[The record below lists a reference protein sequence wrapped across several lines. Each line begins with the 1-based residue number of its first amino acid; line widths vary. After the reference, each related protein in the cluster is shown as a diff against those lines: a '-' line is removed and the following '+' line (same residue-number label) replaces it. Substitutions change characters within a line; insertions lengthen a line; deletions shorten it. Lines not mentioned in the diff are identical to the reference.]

1 MQRKEL
7 TEKIKDIDSKIT
19 LLIGLKKKLTAQL
32 DNLSQESAAPIDL
45 PTPPD
50 LSEKQVPSDIS
61 IADKINLFRS
71 LFRGRD
77 DVYARLW
84 ISKKTG
90 KSGYSPVCKNEWVT
104 KICKKPIMK
113 CSVCPNRELISLDNE
128 VIRRHLLG
136 AHVIGVYPILKDE
149 TCYFLAADFDGQD
162 WIDNISAFRKTCIK
176 EGVPVAIERSR
187 SGNGA
192 HAWIFFK
199 ENIPASLVRRMG
211 SFLITKTMS
220 QRYQLDMKSYDRLFP
235 NQDTLPRGGFGSLI
249 ALLFQKEAVKRGNS
263 VFIDESCNP
272 YKDQWKF
279 LSVLERMSFH
289 DAERFTKDV
298 SRSGQII
305 GIRTSPVSENDLPW
319 MRLPSGKRRYKT
331 AVKDLPEKIE
341 LVIANRIYI
350 KTHSLPSVL
359 LNQIKQLAAFQNP
372 EFYKRQNMRLS
383 TFLTPRVICC
393 SEILDD
399 YLSIPRGC
407 IEDIFCLFNEYGIK
421 VDIKDERIIGK
432 RSKFKFYGELNR
444 EQKTASRKILKNEI
458 GVLVAPPGS
467 GKTIIAIHTI
477 AKRKTN
483 TLILVH
489 RKPLME
495 QWRLQLV
502 SFLGIDLKNIGQIGA
517 GKDKSNGILDIAM
530 IQSMERKGAVDDRI
544 INYGFVIVDECHHI
558 SAVSFERVLMQAKS
572 KYILGLTATPYRR
585 DGHQP
590 IIHMQC
596 GPIRYQKNQK
606 DATQQISKYLVIPR
620 ITEFKIEWSDEFGIY
635 DLWPKLIDDKKRN
648 KLIVD
653 DILRVVQEGRFPIV
667 LTERREHLKTI
678 AQMLEGEIE
687 HLIVLYGGIKPK
699 RRKEMLKELCDIPSN
714 KTKAILA
721 TGTYIGEGFDNPQL
735 DTLFITMPISFK
747 GRVVQYAGRLH
758 RKYKGKTDVKIYDY
772 VDGNIPVLCR
782 MYEKILKTY
791 DSMGYLKLEE
801 ERNNLN
807 DLLTNSLEPLDIPGD
822 LSKGNLSK

>member
-1 MQRKEL
+1 MNKKDNLLRKIEN
-7 TEKIKDIDSKIT
+7 IDSQIT
-19 LLIGLKKKLTAQL
+19 LLSNLKKKLTNQIDGLPQENTISIDSHPPLDFNEKQL
-32 DNLSQESAAPIDL
+32 
-45 PTPPD
+45 
-50 LSEKQVPSDIS
+50 LSEV
-61 IADKINLFRS
+61 DKINLFRN
-71 LFRGRD
+71 LFHGRD
-77 DVYARLW
+77 DVYARFW

-90 KSGYSPVCKNEWVT
+90 KSGYSPVCKNEWVNR
-104 KICKKPIMK
+104 ICQKPVMK
-113 CSVCPNRELISLDNE
+113 CSVCPNRELIPLDEE
-128 VIRRHLLG
+128 VMRKHLLG
-136 AHVIGVYPILKDE
+136 AHVIGVYPMLQDE
-149 TCYFLAADFDGQD
+149 TCHFLAADFDGEG
-162 WIDNISAFRKTCIK
+162 WVDNVFAFRKTCIK
-176 EGVPVAIERSR
+176 EGVSIAIERSR

-199 ENIPASLVRRMG
+199 DNIPASLARRMG

-220 QRYQLDMKSYDRLFP
+220 QRYQLNMKSYDRLFP

-249 ALLFQKEAVKRGNS
+249 ALPFQKEAVKRGNS

-279 LSVLERMSFH
+279 LSTLGKMSFYNV
-289 DAERFTKDV
+289 ERFTKEV
-298 SRSGQII
+298 LRSGQII
-305 GIRTSPVSENDLPW
+305 GIRTSPLSKNDPPW

-331 AVKDLPEKIE
+331 VVKDLPERIE

-350 KTHSLPSVL
+350 KTDSLPSVI

-407 IEDIFCLFNEYGIK
+407 IEDVSCLLNEYGIK
-421 VDIKDERIIGK
+421 VDIKDK
-432 RSKFKFYGELNR
+432 RTMGRKTKFKFYGELNK
-444 EQKTASRKILKNEI
+444 EQKAASRKILRCDI
-458 GVLVAPPGS
+458 GILVAPPGT
-467 GKTIIAIHTI
+467 GKTISAIHAI

-489 RKPLME
+489 RKPIME
-495 QWRLQLV
+495 QWRLQLT
-502 SFLGIDLKNIGQIGA
+502 SFLGIDLKDIGQIGS
-517 GKDKSNGILDIAM
+517 GKDKSNSVLDVAM

-544 INYGFVIVDECHHI
+544 IDYGFVIVDECHHI
-558 SAVSFERVLMQAKS
+558 SAVSFERVLMQAKA

-596 GPIRYQKNQK
+596 GPIRYQKKQK
-606 DATQQISKYLVIPR
+606 DATQQISKYFLIPR
-620 ITEFKIEWSDEFGIY
+620 MTEFKAEWTDRSGIY
-635 DLWPKLIDDKKRN
+635 DLWPKLINDEKRN

-667 LTERREHLKTI
+667 LTERREHLKII
-678 AQMLEGEIE
+678 AQMLESKIE

-699 RRKEMLKELCDIPSN
+699 RRKEMLKELSNLPSD

-758 RKYKGKTDVKIYDY
+758 RKHKDKTDVKIYDY
-772 VDGNIPVLCR
+772 VDVDIPILCR
-782 MYEKILKTY
+782 MYEKRLKTY

-801 ERNNLN
+801 EGKNLN
-807 DLLTNSLEPLDIPGD
+807 DPLTNSLEPLDMARD
-822 LSKGNLSK
+822 LSKGRLSK